1 MKICLIGPTYPFR
14 GGISHYTTLL
24 YKYLLKRHEVQF
36 FAFKRQYP
44 RWLFPG
50 KTDIDPSQTQIQ
62 EEGAQRILDSIDPVS
77 WGRVALKIIKSNPDL
92 LIIPWWVSF
101 WTPQF
106 WTISVLVKRLS
117 KVKILFL
124 CHNVVEHESNW
135 INKSLTYGV
144 LRNGDLFI
152 VHSAEDKKNLLAM
165 FPNTKVRRSFHPT
178 YDVFNQ
184 GEFDGAKVKERFGIK
199 GNVILFFGFVR
210 EYKGLKYLLKALPEV
225 LSKVNVTLLVV
236 GEFWK
241 DKDEYISLINQL
253 GIEEHI
259 VLVDEYVPNEEIG
272 DYFSAADLVVQPY
285 TSATGSGV
293 IQTAFGFNKPVV
305 ATKVGSLPE
314 VIEDGKTGYLVQPK
328 ASHEIA
334 KTIIRFFCEANRQAF
349 YGNIEKEKYKFSWD
363 RMVDVIEELACIR
376 NLT

>member
-24 YKYLLKRHEVQF
+24 YRYLLKRHEVQF

-50 KTDIDPSQTQIQ
+50 KTDIDPSQTHIQ
-62 EEGAQRILDSIDPVS
+62 EEGTQKILDSMDPVS

-106 WTISVLVKRLS
+106 WTISFLVKLIR
-117 KVKILFL
+117 KTKIVFL

-135 INKSLTYGV
+135 INKFLTWGV
-144 LRNGDLFI
+144 LKNGDLFI
-152 VHSAEDKKNLLAM
+152 VHSAVDKKNLLDM
-165 FPNTKVRRSFHPT
+165 FPNAKVRRSFHPI

-210 EYKGLKYLLKALPEV
+210 EYKGLKYLLQALPEV

-272 DYFSAADLVVQPY
+272 EYFSAADLVVQPY
-285 TSATGSGV
+285 ISATGSGV

-305 ATKVGSLPE
+305 ATTVGSLPE
-314 VIEDGKTGYLVQPK
+314 VIEDGKTGYLVTPK
-328 ASHEIA
+328 APHEIA
-334 KTIIRFFCEANRQAF
+334 QAVIRFFCEGDKQVF
-349 YGNIEKEKYKFSWD
+349 YENIEKEKYKFSWE
-363 RMVDVIEELACIR
+363 RIVNVIEELAR
-376 NLT
+376 NVD

>member
-24 YKYLLKRHEVQF
+24 FKCLLKRHEVYF

-50 KTDIDPSQTQIQ
+50 KTDIDPSQIRIQ
-62 EEGAQRILDSIDPVS
+62 EEGTQKILDSMDPIS
-77 WGRVALKIIKSNPDL
+77 WVRVASKIIKANSDL
-92 LIIPWWVSF
+92 LIIPWWVAF

-106 WTISVLVKRLS
+106 WTISVLVKLFSNTR
-117 KVKILFL
+117 ILFL
-124 CHNVVEHESNW
+124 CHNVVEHESHW
-135 INKSLTYGV
+135 IKKFLTRSV
-144 LRNGDLFI
+144 LRHGDLFV
-152 VHSAEDKKNLLAM
+152 VHSAEDEKNLLAI
-165 FPNTKVRRSFHPT
+165 FDTAKVKRSFHPT

-184 GEFDGAKVKERFGIK
+184 GDFNEVSIKGRLGIK

-225 LSKVNVTLLVV
+225 LSKIEVTLLVV

-241 DKDEYISLINQL
+241 DKKDYISLIDRL
-253 GIEEHI
+253 GIKGNI

-272 DYFSAADLVVQPY
+272 EYFSMCDLVVQPY
-285 TSATGSGV
+285 VSATGSGV

-305 ATKVGSLPE
+305 ATTVGCLPE
-314 VIEDGKTGYLVQPK
+314 VIEDGKTGYLVPPE
-328 ASHEIA
+328 SPYEIA
-334 KTIIRFFCEANRQAF
+334 QAIIAFFCEGNKQAF
-349 YGNIEKEKYKFSWD
+349 YENIEKEKYRFSWD
-363 RMVDVIEELACIR
+363 RMVDVIEELAC
-376 NLT
+376 NKN

>member
-24 YKYLLKRHEVQF
+24 YRYLLKRHEVQF

-44 RWLFPG
+44 RWIFPG
-50 KTDIDPSQTQIQ
+50 KTDIDPSQTHIR
-62 EEGAQRILDSIDPVS
+62 EEGTQRILDSINPLS
-77 WGRVALKIIKSNPDL
+77 WLRIASKIIKSNPDL

-101 WTPQF
+101 WAPQF
-106 WTISVLVKRLS
+106 WSISVLVKMLS
-117 KVKILFL
+117 RAKILFL

-135 INKSLTYGV
+135 INKFLTWGV
-144 LRNGDLFI
+144 LKNGDLFI
-152 VHSAEDKKNLLAM
+152 VHSAVDKKNLLDM
-165 FPNTKVRRSFHPT
+165 FPNAKVRRSFHPT

-184 GEFDGAKVKERFGIK
+184 GEFDGARIKERFGIK
-199 GNVILFFGFVR
+199 GNAILFFGFIR

-272 DYFSAADLVVQPY
+272 DYFSAVDLVVQPY
-285 TSATGSGV
+285 ISATGSGV
-293 IQTAFGFNKPVV
+293 IQTAFGFSKPIV
-305 ATKVGSLPE
+305 ATTVGSLPE
-314 VIEDGKTGYLVQPK
+314 VIEDGKTGYLVPPK
-328 ASHEIA
+328 APHEIA
-334 KTIIRFFCEANRQAF
+334 KAVIKFFCEAERQAF
-349 YGNIEKEKYKFSWD
+349 HKNIEKEKYKFSWD
-363 RMVDVIEELACIR
+363 GMVDVIEELACIR
-376 NLT
+376 N

>member
-14 GGISHYTTLL
+14 GGIAHYTTLL
-24 YKYLLKRHEVQF
+24 YRYLLKRHEVHF

-44 RWLFPG
+44 RLFFPG
-50 KTDIDPSQTQIQ
+50 KTDIDPSQTHIQ
-62 EEGAQRILDSIDPVS
+62 EEGTQRILDSINPLS
-77 WGRVALKIIKSNPDL
+77 WLRIASKIIKSNPDV

-106 WTISVLVKRLS
+106 WTISFLVKRLS
-117 KVKILFL
+117 KAKILFL

-135 INKSLTYGV
+135 INKFLTWGV
-144 LRNGDLFI
+144 LKNGDLFI
-152 VHSAEDKKNLLAM
+152 VHSAVDKKNLLDM
-165 FPNTKVRRSFHPT
+165 FFNAKVRRSFHPT

-184 GEFDGAKVKERFGIK
+184 GAFNRAKIKEELEIK
-199 GNVILFFGFVR
+199 GNIILFFGFVR
-210 EYKGLKYLLKALPEV
+210 EYKGLKYLLKAVPEV
-225 LSKVNVTLLVV
+225 LSKVKVTLLVV

-253 GIEEHI
+253 GIGEHV

-272 DYFSAADLVVQPY
+272 EYFSAADLIVQPY
-285 TSATGSGV
+285 ISATGSGV

-328 ASHEIA
+328 APHEIA
-334 KTIIRFFCEANRQAF
+334 QAVVRFFCGENRQAF
-349 YGNIEKEKYKFSWD
+349 HRNIEKEKYKFSWD
-363 RMVDVIEELACIR
+363 RMVDVIEELAACR
-376 NLT
+376 N